1 MNIDKVIFWFTE
13 NRKKIGYTL
22 GIINILCGVNSLATD
37 QSSNGMIQI
46 FIGTV
51 LIFDAWLML

>member
-22 GIINILCGVNSLATD
+22 GIINILCGVNSLETD
-37 QSSNGMIQI
+37 QASNGMIHI

-51 LIFDAWLML
+51 LIFDAWSID